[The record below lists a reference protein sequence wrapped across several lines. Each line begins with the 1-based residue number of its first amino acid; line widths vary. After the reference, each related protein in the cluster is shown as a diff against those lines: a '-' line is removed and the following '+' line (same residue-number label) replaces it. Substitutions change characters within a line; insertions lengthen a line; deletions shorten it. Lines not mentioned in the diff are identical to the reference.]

1 MVFDLNKLATAYDF
15 ILTTKSFGEVKIT
28 SVKTSHLIDL
38 ENLLLGS
45 DIDGVSFSRKL
56 LLLVGCRQTSSN
68 NENSSDEAKDTF
80 SETDLTLID
89 DEDVEIFA
97 KEFLA
102 NNSWLFK
109 THHKAESQIDRSE
122 KTEKGLD
129 EKNSAYL
136 LRVFKNYLE
145 NEKVR
150 LENITGPIST
160 YFKSLKDNYKATN
173 LMAGLLGKSLYKDTT
188 LDLLRTNSSLSAKLH
203 ESILD
208 FNKIA
213 TTGNS
218 LSDLASRHPFEPI
231 KFPENPIYETNKR
244 LNTLISTI
252 ESMKPLVS
260 DSAELIGSMNGT
272 AIQMQ
277 VDFTKSSSGNQLY
290 AKWAMTIAVV
300 SLLVTSLFS
309 WLGYKESKEQGEKTE
324 KMMEI
329 YQQEMLNQN
338 KKFED
343 TVRVISLNAEADA
356 RRQAQNNELLQTLKE
371 NAKNKSK

>member
-1 MVFDLNKLATAYDF
+1 MAFDLNKLATAYDF
-15 ILTTKSFGEVKIT
+15 ILTTKSFGGVKIT

-38 ENLLLGS
+38 ENLLFGS
-45 DIDGVSFSRKL
+45 DIDGVSFSKEL
-56 LLLVGCRQTSSN
+56 LLLVGCKQTSSN
-68 NENSSDEAKDTF
+68 NENSSEEAKDTF
-80 SETDLTLID
+80 SKTDLTLID
-89 DEDVEIFA
+89 DEDIEVFA

-109 THHKAESQIDRSE
+109 THHKAESQIDNSE
-122 KTEKGLD
+122 KIEKGLD

-136 LRVFKNYLE
+136 LRVFKIYLE

-150 LENITGPIST
+150 LENFTGSISN
-160 YFKSLKDNYKATN
+160 YFKSLKDNYKATD

-188 LDLLRTNSSLSAKLH
+188 LDLLRTNSSLSDKLH

-213 TTGNS
+213 MTRNS
-218 LSDLASRHPFEPI
+218 LSDFASQPSFEPV

-252 ESMKPLVS
+252 ESMKPLVA
-260 DSAELIGSMNGT
+260 DSAELIRSMNGT

-277 VDFTKSSSGNQLY
+277 VDFIKSSSGNQLY

-300 SLLVTSLFS
+300 SLLVTSFFS
-309 WLGYKESKEQGEKTE
+309 WLGHKESNEQGAKTE
-324 KMMEI
+324 KMIEI
-329 YQQEMLNQN
+329 YQQDIFNQN

-356 RRQAQNNELLQTLKE
+356 KRQAQNNELLQTLKE